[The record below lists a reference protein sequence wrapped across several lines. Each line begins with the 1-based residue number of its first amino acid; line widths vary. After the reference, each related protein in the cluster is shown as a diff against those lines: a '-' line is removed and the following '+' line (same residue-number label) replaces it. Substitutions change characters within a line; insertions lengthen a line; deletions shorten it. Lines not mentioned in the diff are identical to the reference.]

1 MDDFIGRLA
10 ARSGV
15 ERAVA
20 QTAVGITVEF
30 PPNAGPAQKAQRR
43 YSVALHRHCNA
54 GIERG
59 REAVGYARPV
69 SGNHARSYKRFT
81 RKCRGRC
88 NRRIVG
94 MSPGLGQYV

>member
-15 ERAVA
+15 ERTVA

-43 YSVALHRHCNA
+43 YSVARRHCNA

-59 REAVGYARPV
+59 REAVGHARPV

-88 NRRIVG
+88 SRRIVG